1 MHEAAHANTSVSLKV
16 SDVSGLKKAAMLML
30 VAGEGHARI
39 IFGKLDMNEIKA
51 ITREMSMLGHIVG
64 DQIEALMREFKQLM
78 GPGAGVV
85 GSPDTATQ
93 LLSQI
98 FDDDKAAS
106 IMSEIAR
113 DGQENIWETLGKME
127 AATLVS
133 FLNSEHPQTIAV
145 VLSNL
150 KSEQAARVLGQLP
163 EDAALETMMRMLRL
177 EAVQDDILY
186 DVEQMLRSEFAA
198 GASGQQLE
206 DRHGVI
212 AEIFNHFD
220 KSTEVAML
228 AKVEEKDKEVAETI
242 RSLMFTFDDLE
253 KLDGAA
259 AQIILRHVDNA
270 KLALALKGAKDELK
284 DLFLNNMSER
294 AAKILREDMEN
305 MGPVRVKDVEGAQ
318 SELVTLVKQLVDS
331 GEIAIADGE
340 DEDMIS

>member
-1 MHEAAHANTSVSLKV
+1 
-16 SDVSGLKKAAMLML
+16 
-30 VAGEGHARI
+30 
-39 IFGKLDMNEIKA
+39 
-51 ITREMSMLGHIVG
+51 
-64 DQIEALMREFKQLM
+64 
-78 GPGAGVV
+78 VV